1 MSEEVGM
8 CACYGKLVL
17 LNPNGPCQ
25 EYILEKSKV
34 TLGRMT
40 TNDIMLNDVRVS
52 RSHARLDCGESGIT
66 LVDLGSSNGTRLN
79 GIHIDRATLKPED
92 TIGIGSLQLKYKIED
107 PSEDVGITKIDTES
121 QLDQTINQ
129 EFLPVIIN
137 ETGNPNLVVFTGK
150 NTWQVDLGHVD
161 QVTIGRDESC
171 SIVIE
176 SSNVSRRHA
185 EVYRQEGMFILSDS
199 GSTNGTWVEGEKVDQ
214 YALQDG
220 DNFQIGPAHIMF
232 KAGFQEQS
240 LTMADEKLAEKTGR
254 RVVIFVPGL
263 MGSELWLGN
272 ERVWPNVKT
281 IFSNP
286 EIYKYPSDVP
296 LEPRNIVDEVVIIPN
311 FIKQD
316 QYNRMGDYLVEELN
330 YKRGV
335 DYFEFAYDWRQDI
348 RTSAQ
353 QLAELINSISASKPL
368 ILIGH
373 SLGALVSRY
382 YVDHLGGSGRVERL
396 ILMGGPHKGAVK
408 GLVSMLVAPDV
419 LPFGL
424 LGERLREILMTFP
437 TSYQILPAYDVGTDQ
452 DGNKIN
458 FLEDDRWLASKYH
471 PLLKLGRDYHMELA
485 KTASISSV
493 SIFGYGLKTI
503 SDVNVRRDDMGK
515 LLNVDYIQNNNG
527 DGSVLEQ
534 SAFLPGSDIHP
545 VRQNHC
551 SLFVDNDV
559 RMRLKLELTRSFQ

>member
-1 MSEEVGM
+1 M

-25 EYILEKSKV
+25 EYILEKSKI

-40 TNDIMLNDVRVS
+40 TNDIMLNDARVS

-79 GIHIDRATLKPED
+79 GMQIDRATLKPED

-107 PSEDVGITKIDTES
+107 PSQDVGITKIDTEK
-121 QLDQTINQ
+121 QLDQTIRQ
-129 EFLPVIIN
+129 EFLPVMIN
-137 ETGNPNLVVFTGK
+137 ETGNPSLVVFTGK
-150 NTWQVDLGHVD
+150 NTWQVDLGHID
-161 QVTIGRDESC
+161 RVTIGRDESC
-171 SIVIE
+171 SVVVE
-176 SSNVSRRHA
+176 ASNVSRRHA
-185 EVYRQEGMFILSDS
+185 EVYRQEGMFILNDS
-199 GSTNGTWVEGEKVDQ
+199 GSTNGTWVRGKKVEQ

-220 DNFQIGPAHIMF
+220 DAFHIGQAQVIF

-240 LTMADEKLAEKTGR
+240 LTIADEKLAEKTGR
-254 RVVIFVPGL
+254 RIVVFVPGL

-272 ERVWPNVKT
+272 ERIWPNVKT

-286 EIYKYPSDVP
+286 EIFTYPSDVP

-311 FIKQD
+311 LIKLD
-316 QYNRMGDYLVEELN
+316 QYNRLGDYMVDELN

-335 DYFEFAYDWRQDI
+335 DYFEFPYDWRQDV

-353 QLAELINSISASKPL
+353 QLAGLINSLPENKPL

-373 SLGALVSRY
+373 SLGTMVSRY
-382 YVDHLGGSGRVERL
+382 YVEHLGGNGRVERL

-424 LGERLREILMTFP
+424 LGERLGEILMTFP
-437 TSYQILPAYDVGTDQ
+437 TCYQILPDYDVGTDQ

-458 FLEDDRWLASKYH
+458 FLDDDRWLDSKYH
-471 PLLKLGRDYHMELA
+471 PLLKLGRDFRRELGT
-485 KTASISSV
+485 TASIPSV

-503 SDVNVRRDDMGK
+503 SDVSVQRDDQGRLLKVDYMRRD
-515 LLNVDYIQNNNG
+515 NG
-527 DGSVLEQ
+527 DSTVLEQ

-545 VRQNHC
+545 VHQNHG

-559 RMRLKLELTRSFQ
+559 RMRLKLELTRSFQL